1 MSETIAKKPGMKG
14 LLDGIP
20 AKALYAACRDKDFA
34 DKYARFVCCAHR
46 KEQAAVNLP
55 IETREI
61 SEDARRYG
69 SPRED
74 VETASGLKTVESKQ
88 TNEGEVIDAENRRV
102 QTPAREP
109 ASACRFELEICCFSD
124 RPSADPEAPY
134 GRDENDRPIKPL
146 SDPIS
151 SISKPNFREAPK
163 STPEELQEFEQE
175 RERSRRAAEAARLAK
190 WEKEIQPSAS
200 PFLQSVER
208 EIKPIHPLPLP
219 KDFIYLSQK
228 QREFHERRQQEDV
241 NNQLKQRGQLKEQP
255 FVLFNQVLG
264 VTREEIGE
272 WFDRILASKDDYDK
286 SRIVVDTTDYPALIA
301 ARREEI
307 KIQERLLKGTTKKE
321 MPNATDDYLRAERR
335 AITKEIRRLEK
346 ECAEYKKAKRRKP
359 RVKPADQTFHAMI
372 LQQRDFTFADLLHP
386 DLYKSYLALAPT
398 SLLTSELKKF
408 ENEVIQYAIQV
419 GYYKPSLEVQARYPQ
434 LVKKKFLEFESR
446 DEAALENK
454 LFEKQAVRILAVR
467 SQARA
472 GASLRKLENSRCEAY
487 RASIHLWTAR
497 AISVAAK
504 RRNRTRAKIQKNSLL
519 LDKCT

>member
-69 SPRED
+69 SPRGD

-102 QTPAREP
+102 QTPARERRQP
-109 ASACRFELEICCFSD
+109 SYLKSVAFPIV
-124 RPSADPEAPY
+124 PSADPEAPY

-175 RERSRRAAEAARLAK
+175 RERARRAAEAARLAK

-255 FVLFNQVLG
+255 FVLFSQVWG
-264 VTREEIGE
+264 
-272 WFDRILASKDDYDK
+272 
-286 SRIVVDTTDYPALIA
+286 
-301 ARREEI
+301 AR
-307 KIQERLLKGTTKKE
+307 G
-321 MPNATDDYLRAERR
+321 NRR
-335 AITKEIRRLEK
+335 M
-346 ECAEYKKAKRRKP
+346 
-359 RVKPADQTFHAMI
+359 V
-372 LQQRDFTFADLLHP
+372 
-386 DLYKSYLALAPT
+386 
-398 SLLTSELKKF
+398 
-408 ENEVIQYAIQV
+408 
-419 GYYKPSLEVQARYPQ
+419 
-434 LVKKKFLEFESR
+434 
-446 DEAALENK
+446 
-454 LFEKQAVRILAVR
+454 
-467 SQARA
+467 
-472 GASLRKLENSRCEAY
+472 
-487 RASIHLWTAR
+487 
-497 AISVAAK
+497 
-504 RRNRTRAKIQKNSLL
+504 
-519 LDKCT
+519 